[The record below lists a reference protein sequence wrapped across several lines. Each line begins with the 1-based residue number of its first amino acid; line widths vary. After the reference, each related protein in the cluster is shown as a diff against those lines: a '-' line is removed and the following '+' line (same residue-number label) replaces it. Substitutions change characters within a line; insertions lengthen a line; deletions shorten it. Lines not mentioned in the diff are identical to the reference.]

1 MNSKPITTALLMLTA
16 QLGLAQITIK
26 RTDMPKAQDTVYM
39 GITTNLNGVDATLTG
54 ADFMWDFS
62 QLNSTTTRLDTFV
75 SVTSAP
81 IAYQLYFNN
90 QITKNSSDVAIKIDD
105 IPLPAL
111 SPIQITKVY
120 GFYKNP
126 NKPVI
131 PIINPNPERLYAQTG
146 FGAMVNGLPLS
157 VALDPQYDMDVWFK
171 FPLNYGNVDSCYS
184 TWKIDVPNV
193 AFVEEKR
200 HRYNQVDGWGM
211 VTTPLGTFNC
221 LRVKSYSVLNDSLKL
236 KSGIA
241 GALPGI
247 IFTQYITEY
256 KWIVAGKKEPVLKV
270 TYNSTNPTTLGLLTT
285 VEYQTLNPTNALP
298 SLTKIDGVTMY
309 YSNTS
314 HQLIIN
320 KTTTVAT
327 TLVVID
333 GAGKTVIN
341 ELINNTNQTINLS
354 HLPKGLYIAQL
365 QQGLATQVLK
375 CVTE

>member
-1 MNSKPITTALLMLTA
+1 MNTKSITTALLVLTA
-16 QLGLAQITIK
+16 QLSFAQITIK

-54 ADFMWDFS
+54 ANFTWDFS
-62 QLNSTTTRLDTFV
+62 QLNSATTRLDTFV

-90 QITKNSSDVAIKIDD
+90 QVTKNSSDVAIKIDD

-111 SPIQITKVY
+111 SPIQITNVY

-171 FPLNYGNVDSCYS
+171 FPLNYGNEDSCYS
-184 TWKIDVPNV
+184 TWKIDVPNL
-193 AFVEEKR
+193 AFVEERR
-200 HRYNQVDGWGM
+200 HRHNQVDGWGM
-211 VTTPLGTFNC
+211 LTTPLGTFNC

-241 GALPGI
+241 GTLPGLMV
-247 IFTQYITEY
+247 TQYITEY
-256 KWIVAGKKEPVLKV
+256 KWIVVGKKEPVLKV
-270 TYNSTNPTTLGLLTT
+270 TYTSTTATTLGLLTS
-285 VEYQTLNPTNALP
+285 VEYQKINPTNALP
-298 SLTKIDGVTMY
+298 SLSKVDGVTMY
-309 YSNTS
+309 YSTTS
-314 HQLIIN
+314 NQLIIN
-320 KTTTVAT
+320 KTSAIAT
-327 TLVVID
+327 TLVVVD
-333 GAGKTVIN
+333 ATGKIIIN
-341 ELINNTNQTINLS
+341 ELINNNNHTTSFN

-365 QQGLATQVLK
+365 QQGTATQVLK
-375 CVTE
+375 CIIQ